1 MNASDFPDI
10 QVTTFPEC
18 FKKTDKNIHSFS
30 IPSHCGK
37 YHHHIV
43 SVEINQPHLIWLLL
57 DQNNNE
63 LQGLHFINGAFNNTT
78 ALQLVVNGKSE
89 LYQCKISITCYSK
102 HLAAPVIEAK
112 SFHMALIKPSIACQK
127 PLHMRYRLQGTETW
141 IISEDSVIKV
151 IHSEEVYE
159 AQLYHNIV
167 ELGITIES
175 PIIVVKEHWKV
186 ISKFLRINLEE
197 LAVAKTFAV
206 NFGDIILVDG
216 EYNATIEHIGDNNKE
231 VIPLTAAAPIF
242 HSTNPLRPGES
253 YLFKFVVTSL
263 ERLQTSNYVAI
274 TREFQVPHDQD
285 SPPGWSHSQFGNAPL
300 QFSTRRAQ
308 QTTQWSLV
316 NEYKMCIYT
325 NGWFVLETTKASKDK
340 TKSSLAG
347 TFGVTAIKSDL
358 LLLSCYPVIK
368 DKYFRREPLVLEG
381 DNSGAHVTLL
391 LAEIVVEIIGYVA
404 PSNHFRL
411 VCKYWSQLLPV
422 RFTAEI
428 SHDSCQ
434 LFLPK
439 VTAILYKLIN

>member
-1 MNASDFPDI
+1 MI
-10 QVTTFPEC
+10 TLPEC
-18 FKKTDKNIHSFS
+18 FKKTDKNVHSFS
-30 IPSHCGK
+30 IPSHDRK

-43 SVEINQPHLIWLLL
+43 SVEINQPHLTWLLL

-63 LQGLHFINGAFNNTT
+63 LQGLHFINGAFNNT
-78 ALQLVVNGKSE
+78 AVLQLVVNNGKSE

-112 SFHMALIKPSIACQK
+112 SFHMALIKPSIACHK
-127 PLHMRYRLQGTETW
+127 PIHMRYRLQGTETW
-141 IISEDSVIKV
+141 INSEDSVIKV
-151 IHSEEVYE
+151 MHSEEVYE

-175 PIIVVKEHWKV
+175 PIIVVKEHWKE
-186 ISKFLRINLEE
+186 ISKFLRINLEA
-197 LAVAKTFAV
+197 LAVTKTFAA
-206 NFGDIILVDG
+206 NFGDSILLVDG
-216 EYNATIEHIGDNNKE
+216 EYNATIEHIGDNNNNNNNNNKE
-231 VIPLTAAAPIF
+231 VIPLTAVASIF

-263 ERLQTSNYVAI
+263 EKLQTSDYVAI
-274 TREFQVPHDQD
+274 TREFQVPYDQY
-285 SPPGWSHSQFGNAPL
+285 SPPGWMHSRFGNAPL

-308 QTTQWSLV
+308 QTTQWNLV
-316 NEYKMCIYT
+316 NEYKMCIYN
-325 NGWFVLETTKASKDK
+325 NGWFVLETTKAIKDK
-340 TKSSLAG
+340 TTKSSLAG
-347 TFGVTAIKSDL
+347 TFRVIAIKSDL
-358 LLLSCYPVIK
+358 LLLSCYPAIK

-391 LAEIVVEIIGYVA
+391 LAEIVVEIIGYLA

-411 VCKYWSQLLPV
+411 VCKYWSQLLPL

-428 SHDSCQ
+428 SQDSCQ

-439 VTAILYKLIN
+439 VTAVLYKLK